1 MLHSDEVMWLGHRLR
16 ALAEIFF
23 EKFAEQFPFAAAE
36 QGPRLHCQFKA
47 PFAQSPIGG
56 FGQPVTLRAGLQLL
70 LEQIG
75 LVGKGPLQQIPEK
88 DARLLGIAGLVI
100 VEGDDG

>member
-1 MLHSDEVMWLGHRLR
+1 MWLGHRLR

-23 EKFAEQFPFAAAE
+23 EEFAKQFPFAPAE
-36 QGPRLHCQFKA
+36 QGARLQRQFKA
-47 PFAQSPIGG
+47 PFAQSRIGG
-56 FGQPVTLRAGLQLL
+56 FGQLVILWAGLQLL

-75 LVGKGPLQQIPEK
+75 LVGQGPLQQIPEK